1 MQLEELKTF
10 VTLAEVK
17 NFTKTADKLL
27 MSQPTVSL
35 HIKNLEKEFNT
46 ELFQRSPKF
55 LKITPS
61 GQLLLNRAKEIIE
74 IYDRAKQEILEY
86 HHKIAGKLTIGA
98 SYTIGEYI
106 LPSLLFELQRKYP
119 ALEIE
124 IMIGN
129 REEIL
134 QSVRQFRIDIGFI
147 EGEAKENDLHII
159 PFMEEEFFVVSSSD
173 HPLVH
178 KEKINFSDLINE
190 TWLSREVGSGN
201 RDFLMEVLAKN
212 GLKIKSLLTM
222 NSIQAIKES
231 VINGLG
237 LSLLAQNSIKREI
250 AHRYLAVLPI
260 AQQSF
265 KRSFSYVYSPIM
277 KNNKNVEAFILVLE
291 EQWKQT

>member
-46 ELFQRSPKF
+46 DLFQRSPKF

-61 GQLLLNRAKEIIE
+61 GQLLLLRAKKIIE
-74 IYDRAKQEILEY
+74 VYDIAKQEILEF

-98 SYTIGEYI
+98 SYSIGEYI
-106 LPSLLFELQRKYP
+106 LPSILCELQKKYP
-119 ALEIE
+119 TLEIE
-124 IMIGN
+124 MMIGN

-134 QSVRQFRIDIGFI
+134 QYVRQFQIDIGFI
-147 EGEAKENDLHII
+147 EGEAMEKDLRIVA
-159 PFMEEEFFVVSSSD
+159 FMEEEFFIVSSPA
-173 HPLVH
+173 HLLTGKQEITFH
-178 KEKINFSDLINE
+178 DLKKE

-201 RDFLMEVLAKN
+201 RDFLLEILSTN
-212 GLKIKSLLTM
+212 GLKINSLLTM

-237 LSLLAQNSIKREI
+237 VSLLSKHAIKRELE
-250 AHRYLAVLPI
+250 HRYLAILPI
-260 AQQSF
+260 YNQSF
-265 KRSFSYVYSPIM
+265 TRTFSYVYSPIM
-277 KNNKNVEAFILVLE
+277 ENNKNVEAFIEVLE
-291 EQWKQT
+291 EKWR